1 MNKISKMEIIYLI
14 SVLIEIT
21 GAIYSFSNGHE
32 KNGMVLLGLG
42 AIKLFA
48 FLPFLKRN
56 YSYTAMLSYAV
67 AFPMMFSML
76 SEGKFFYAIL
86 NYLTSFVVV
95 EILRNTMKV
104 KLADMAEAFI
114 VYLIM
119 SVITF
124 LTSLY
129 QFYKD
134 IDIEEIFTQ
143 FAYVMSGGSVIIP
156 LVFTFVFLN
165 KLAIK
170 DLPKKYFQSRK
181 EESSFFEVE
190 KEKTKKKYKR

>member
-14 SVLIEIT
+14 SVLIEIM

-32 KNGMVLLGLG
+32 KNGMVLLGM
-42 AIKLFA
+42 AIIKIVT
-48 FLPFLKRN
+48 FLPFMKRN
-56 YSYTAMLSYAV
+56 YSYTAMMSYAV

-76 SEGKFFYAIL
+76 SEGKFLYTIL
-86 NYLTSFVVV
+86 NYVIAFVVV
-95 EILRNTMKV
+95 EIIRNMMKV
-104 KLADMAEAFI
+104 DLKDMAEAFI

-119 SVITF
+119 TVIAF

-170 DLPKKYFQSRK
+170 DLPQKYFQSK
-181 EESSFFEVE
+181 NEESNFFEVE
-190 KEKTKKKYKR
+190 KEKTKKRYKR